1 MTTTDDQIKPQL
13 PLGFIFLHFFIGL
26 LLAFAV
32 TAVGAV
38 IYAYLDAPE
47 ATRQLVHIQPLIA
60 GFYLGYRY
68 TKTYDASL
76 SFHYTLGVAILCY
89 WALL

>member
-47 ATRQLVHIQPLIA
+47 VAPIGAYPAAHCRLLPW
-60 GFYLGYRY
+60 
-68 TKTYDASL
+68 L
-76 SFHYTLGVAILCY
+76 SECQSPS
-89 WALL
+89 